1 LGKPFKLNSKNME
14 TNMSSPSFEGQV
26 SSIPP
31 ATGSSTLNV
40 GQAERII
47 SVIGGTT
54 MAVLAIRNWNKVY
67 GKAFGVLGA
76 ILLKRGVTGFCEVN
90 HFMGRNT
97 AHKKAAAMEVK
108 ATFTINKPREEVYSF
123 WRNLENLPSFMKHL
137 DEVEVLDEKRSS
149 WTAKLPGGVG
159 KVSWEAVIQE
169 EEPNALLSWSSLPGS
184 KIDNAGELRFAE
196 APRNEGTEVHARI
209 SYRLPAGD
217 VGSLAGKLFNPL
229 VEGMIREDLRRFK
242 SLLETGEIPSSK
254 HTRRGHGIVS
264 KTTGNPEGY

>member
-1 LGKPFKLNSKNME
+1 VSF
-14 TNMSSPSFEGQV
+14 SSVEGQV

-31 ATGSSTLNV
+31 ATGSSKLNV
-40 GQAERII
+40 GRTERII

-54 MAVLAIRNWNKVY
+54 MSVLAVRNWNTVY
-67 GKAFGVLGA
+67 GKALGVVGA

-90 HFMGRNT
+90 HLLGRNT
-97 AHKKAAAMEVK
+97 AHKKASAMEVK
-108 ATFTINKPREEVYSF
+108 ATFTINKPKEEVYSF

-169 EEPNALLSWSSLPGS
+169 EEPNVFLSWSSLPGS
-184 KIDNAGELRFAE
+184 KIDNAGEIRFAD

-217 VGSLAGKLFNPL
+217 VGSLAGRLFNPL

-242 SLLETGEIPSSK
+242 SLLETGEIASSK
-254 HTRRGHGIVS
+254 HTRGGHGIVS
-264 KTTGNPEGY
+264 KIANKLQG